1 MLRRS
6 PERRTGTERRAR
18 RKLPKILPCGVTILM
33 KKDSPPIRENGDYH
47 HRAMVNH
54 KFARGGKPA
63 GLGNTLTPDIEDA
76 AAKYGLAFEN
86 ARPFLRLRLGGH
98 F

>member
-1 MLRRS
+1 MNK
-6 PERRTGTERRAR
+6 E
-18 RKLPKILPCGVTILM
+18 
-33 KKDSPPIRENGDYH
+33 SPPIRKNGDYH

-63 GLGNTLTPDIEDA
+63 GLGNTLAPDIEHA

-86 ARPFLRLRLGGH
+86 AGPFCRLGLGRH
-98 F
+98 FAAGSCGLACGAAQIRSSS